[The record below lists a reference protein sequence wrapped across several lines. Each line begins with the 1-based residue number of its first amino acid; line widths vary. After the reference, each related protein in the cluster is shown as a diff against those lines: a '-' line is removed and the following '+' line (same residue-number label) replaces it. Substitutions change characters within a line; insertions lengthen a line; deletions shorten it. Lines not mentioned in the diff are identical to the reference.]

1 MVSGNIVAMALP
13 VAMIPIYTRLYSPEE
28 YSGWGIFSSFILIFG
43 IIQGLSSDLI
53 IVQFSED
60 KKVKEFFVSGA
71 LWLCLIYF
79 FINLILFFG
88 KNVLGIFIISYFEV
102 LLVALALLFVGLLSL
117 TRGYFNYFRKYNV
130 IARSIV
136 LVSVSQAILRVVMP
150 NLPYKIY
157 SINLLFFSYV
167 LANLVGV
174 SYLIANV
181 KIPKFHFS
189 LSTFF
194 AGLKS
199 FSGLAIFQ
207 TLSKLFELGSLHMVL
222 LMLTGI
228 YSPVEIG
235 YYTMSLQLALL
246 PAALIGS
253 AFGSVLYKELI
264 VVKERD
270 NNLSSVNLLI
280 KLSFALAI
288 IYGVLF
294 LFGLDK
300 LVVYILGNDWG
311 DSLATLRVLV
321 GMSIPVIISQPLNYI
336 FKAKDK
342 MRLKFLLNILL
353 FIVPISILYYSSLI
367 ALDYSTAIKY
377 YGIGMSLCSTLILVS
392 AIQILGML
400 RDFAMYSMLAIQLI
414 VSLWLLL

>member
-1 MVSGNIVAMALP
+1 MAMALP

-28 YSGWGIFSSFILIFG
+28 YSGWGFFSSFILIFG
-43 IIQGLSSDLI
+43 IIQGLSADLI
-53 IVQFSED
+53 IVKFNED

-79 FINLILFFG
+79 LVNLALFIG
-88 KNVLGIFIISYFEV
+88 KNFLVIYVVSYFEV
-102 LLVALALLFVGLLSL
+102 FLIALALLFVGLLSL
-117 TRGYFNYFRKYNV
+117 TRGYFNYFQKYNV

-136 LVSVSQAILRVVMP
+136 LVSVSQAILRVLMP

-157 SINLLFFSYV
+157 NINLLFLSYV
-167 LANLVGV
+167 IANLVGV
-174 SYLIANV
+174 SYLITNV
-181 KIPKFHFS
+181 EIPKFYYS

-194 AGLKS
+194 SGLKS
-199 FSGLAIFQ
+199 FSDLAIYQ
-207 TLSKLFELGSLHMVL
+207 TISKLFELGSLHMVL
-222 LMLTGI
+222 LMLTGF

-253 AFGSVLYKELI
+253 AFGSVLYKDLI
-264 VVKERD
+264 VGKERD
-270 NNLSSVNLLI
+270 NSLSSVNLLI

-288 IYGVLF
+288 IYGGLF
-294 LFGLDK
+294 LFGLDR
-300 LVVYILGNDWG
+300 LVVYILGNDWV
-311 DSLATLRVLV
+311 DSLPTLRVLV

-342 MRLKFLLNILL
+342 MRLKFILNLLL
-353 FIVPISILYYSSLI
+353 FIVPISILYYSTSF
-367 ALDYSTAIKY
+367 ALDYITAIKY

-392 AIQILGML
+392 AIQILGMW
-400 RDFAMYSMLAIQLI
+400 RDFAIHSMLAIQLI